1 METILERP
9 VMDRYNVILQIFHKH
24 AQTKEA
30 KLQVQLAEIPYL
42 KARLLGDLDV
52 ENESKHSKS
61 RKGAE
66 YFDKQR
72 LALNKREKAIKSAI
86 EKIKTQRSILRSNR
100 INGQIPT
107 VAVIGYT
114 NSGKTS
120 LIKAITGTDK
130 LEPKNE
136 LFATLDVTAHPTT
149 MPSQLTSMLIDT
161 VGFISDIPTDL
172 IASFNATLE
181 DAALAD
187 ILIHVR
193 DVSNPDHVAQN
204 DNVLKTLERL
214 QIPDRLM
221 SNMITVGNKVDNV
234 PESDW
239 DMIRNDGMIPISTK
253 EGLNMAELVNL
264 VDEMLIRVTGR
275 KKESFRVATGSP
287 EYLYLMQSVTVS
299 DIWTDPDDTNY
310 TVIDAIILDY
320 ERTRFQKRFQVS
332 SLN

>member
-136 LFATLDVTAHPTT
+136 LYATLDVTAHPTT

>member
-1 METILERP
+1 
-9 VMDRYNVILQIFHKH
+9 
-24 AQTKEA
+24 
-30 KLQVQLAEIPYL
+30 
-42 KARLLGDLDV
+42 LGDLDV

-187 ILIHVR
+187 ILILVR

-204 DNVLKTLERL
+204 DNVQKTLERL
-214 QIPDRLM
+214 QITDRLM

>member
-1 METILERP
+1 
-9 VMDRYNVILQIFHKH
+9 
-24 AQTKEA
+24 
-30 KLQVQLAEIPYL
+30 
-42 KARLLGDLDV
+42 LGDLDV

-136 LFATLDVTAHPTT
+136 LYATLDVTAHPTT